1 MRMHKHVQIKL
12 DMLQSQG
19 ELLCSRSSSHQRTCS
34 VGKSTF
40 VVVGAGLRRCVYDHN
55 IHDAP
60 WGVDENEENAGCVC
74 TDTEVLV
81 TEPELTALIAA
92 VGMVG
97 IDPELDS

>member
-1 MRMHKHVQIKL
+1 MFGPMAAADEAIEVVPP
-12 DMLQSQG
+12 
-19 ELLCSRSSSHQRTCS
+19 CS

-60 WGVDENEENAGCVC
+60 WGVDKNEKGAGCMC
-74 TDTEVLV
+74 TDAEVLG
-81 TEPELTALIAA
+81 TKTELTALIAA